1 MQNENYHLGSF
12 SVQETSINFKYTIA
26 QKFGVSKSFFFFF
39 VRKKYFYSARM
50 H

>member
-26 QKFGVSKSFFFFF
+26 QKFGVSKSFLF

-50 H
+50 L